1 VLVTSPTPYNRVH
14 HNVKRGIRLE
24 ISDNAKIFGNVVWE
38 NGQDIP
44 GGNAGISI
52 TASRDVGVYDNI
64 LAWNKVR
71 ISVVNSLREANAGA
85 LSSSLTPSR
94 TYWSTTTRFWPRTY
108 LRQEMT
114 HFPPWPGERL
124 ILRATSTTRRPITV
138 VSTTAT
144 CI

>member
-1 VLVTSPTPYNRVH
+1 VLITSPTPYNRVH

-64 LAWNKVR
+64 LAWNKVG
-71 ISVVNSLREANAGA
+71 ISVVNSLRGK
-85 LSSSLTPSR
+85 R
-94 TYWSTTTRFWPRTY
+94 GG
-108 LRQEMT
+108 
-114 HFPPWPGERL
+114 H
-124 ILRATSTTRRPITV
+124 
-138 VSTTAT
+138 
-144 CI
+144 